1 MERFA
6 VLLPMGLGEEKQNDI
21 SAVECRLVIGC
32 DYLCDTYDE
41 IGFAAGAMSY
51 VSIFELLV
59 DAIEETSLFVTAI
72 VGMRH

>member
-1 MERFA
+1 
-6 VLLPMGLGEEKQNDI
+6 
-21 SAVECRLVIGC
+21 VIYC
-32 DYLCDTYDE
+32 DYLCDTYDDE

-59 DAIEETSLFVTAI
+59 DAIEETSMFVTAI